1 MEESD
6 LFLGGTGQIDKAR
19 IKRVNTTFCE
29 VFEKATKCDEVIAL
43 SEGGKPFVILVVI
56 KTIKAKTVFA
66 KKFRG

>member
-6 LFLGGTGQIDKAR
+6 LFLGGARQIDKAR

-29 VFEKATKCDEVIAL
+29 IFEKTTKCDEMIAL

-56 KTIKAKTVFA
+56 KTIKAKTIFA
-66 KKFRG
+66 KNLRG